1 MWPLRSASISGIGRP
16 LISLLT
22 VQMSR
27 RPSRD
32 DTGFVAGAAGLMMAG
47 FGVSYARRR
56 KNRPELARA
65 WR

>member
-1 MWPLRSASISGIGRP
+1 
-16 LISLLT
+16 
-22 VQMSR
+22 MSR

-47 FGVSYARRR
+47 FAVSYARRR